1 MNIFALSND
10 PGEAARFQHDRHV
23 IKMILESAQMLS
35 TACHLEPGFMDLLPP
50 QYVPTLYK
58 PTHANHPCNV
68 WVRKSRNNFAWLT
81 LHLDALLAEYHR
93 RFQKTHKTYNIA
105 LGFNAAVCKMAGVER
120 MWERDETR
128 NLRRARDVADMG
140 FAHTEFAVCMPDDCK
155 SIYGPIDSY
164 QCYYAAD
171 KIFQNHV
178 KWTKCESLPDF
189 LTGMLFRVRTP
200 AKVQER
206 IMELV
211 DANKAQNAP
220 LPYPLNPKPFVPAG
234 FAAPS
239 FLRRK

>member
-10 PGEAARFQHDRHV
+10 PGEAAQFQHDRHV

-35 TACHLEPGFMDLLPP
+35 AACHADEAYMGIVPK
-50 QYVPTLYK
+50 QYREKLYK
-58 PTHANHPCNV
+58 PTHQNHPCNV
-68 WVRKSRNNFAWLT
+68 WLRESPNNFVWLA
-81 LHLDALLAEYHR
+81 LHLDALVAEYHR
-93 RFQKTHKTYNIA
+93 RFGKVHKTNELRMAFNEAICNI
-105 LGFNAAVCKMAGVER
+105 VGVDR
-120 MWERDETR
+120 MWTRDAFR
-128 NLRRARDVADMG
+128 NLVIDERLTTLAYC
-140 FAHTEFAVCMPDDCK
+140 HSEFAVCMPDDCK

>member
-10 PGEAARFQHDRHV
+10 PREAARFQHDRHV

-35 TACHLEPGFMDLLPP
+35 TACHLDPGFMAVLPE
-50 QYVPTLYK
+50 QYAPNLYK
-58 PTHANHPCNV
+58 PTHANHPCNI
-68 WVRKSRNNFAWLT
+68 WVRESKANFVWLT
-81 LHLDALLAEYHR
+81 LHLEALLAEYHR
-93 RFQKTHKTYNIA
+93 RFQKTHKTYNVA
-105 LGFNAAVCKMAGVER
+105 LGFYAAACKLAGCER
-120 MWERDETR
+120 MWTRDESR
-128 NLRRARDVADMG
+128 ALVLDRRLTDMA
-140 FAHTEFAVCMPDDCK
+140 FNHTEFAVCMPEDCK

-171 KIFQNHV
+171 KLFQNHV

-206 IMELV
+206 ILELV
-211 DANKAQNAP
+211 DANKAQNQP
-220 LPYPLNPKPFVPAG
+220 LPYPLAAKPHVPAG